1 MHIHVC
7 NFVRPPKNFN
17 NYLLTIDNVAMSVAE
32 SIHNQINDQ
41 GMDLS
46 IAQRIYRK
54 RLTFLMLK
62 IVILFNLTMCIL

>member
-1 MHIHVC
+1 MHIC

-17 NYLLTIDNVAMSVAE
+17 NYLLTIDNVAMSVAK

-54 RLTFLMLK
+54 G
-62 IVILFNLTMCIL
+62 